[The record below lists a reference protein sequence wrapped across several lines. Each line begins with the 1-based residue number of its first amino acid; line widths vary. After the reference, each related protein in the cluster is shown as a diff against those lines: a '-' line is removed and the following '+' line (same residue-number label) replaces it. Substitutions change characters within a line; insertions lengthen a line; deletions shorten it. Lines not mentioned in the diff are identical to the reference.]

1 MVCSKRGKDHTNAH
15 PTHYKRNR
23 GRLLACSTV
32 QAARRRGTYAVP
44 TSCNHKK
51 WKGPRPSSC
60 LFIQVLFVGCRTFDR
75 CFVWANRK
83 TECIHI
89 HVFCLLL
96 CVVASQWSSSQ
107 PLNYPQVFTSTKFQL
122 FQLFIIAKKKFS
134 TNSFQHLSKDECSW
148 RAWHSSVL
156 PPTSSSPSCQAGPL
170 SLFKVDICVVV
181 IYSYVWHRASWHESE
196 FFQLWLPLIASS
208 TAFHRASR
216 SVFVLYF
223 E

>member
-1 MVCSKRGKDHTNAH
+1 MLIY
-15 PTHYKRNR
+15 P
-23 GRLLACSTV
+23 STV
-32 QAARRRGTYAVP
+32 CGLSYFWQM
-44 TSCNHKK
+44 
-51 WKGPRPSSC
+51 
-60 LFIQVLFVGCRTFDR
+60 
-75 CFVWANRK
+75 
-83 TECIHI
+83 
-89 HVFCLLL
+89 FCLSQSENRVYSYSCFLFA
-96 CVVASQWSSSQ
+96 VVCRGITMIKFRISQ
-107 PLNYPQVFTSTKFQL
+107 PLNYTQVFTSTKFQL

-156 PPTSSSPSCQAGPL
+156 PPTSSSPSCQAGQL

>member
-96 CVVASQWSSSQ
+96 CVVASQWSSLEFHSHLTTPKFSRVLSFSCFNSLLSQ
-107 PLNYPQVFTSTKFQL
+107 KKSFQL
-122 FQLFIIAKKKFS
+122 I
-134 TNSFQHLSKDECSW
+134 
-148 RAWHSSVL
+148 HSSIYRKMNAVDEHGTVL
-156 PPTSSSPSCQAGPL
+156 SYHPPHPLLLARRDHYHFSKWTFVLWLYIAMCGTEFHGMKVNSSSSDCL
-170 SLFKVDICVVV
+170 
-181 IYSYVWHRASWHESE
+181 
-196 FFQLWLPLIASS
+196 
-208 TAFHRASR
+208 
-216 SVFVLYF
+216 
-223 E
+223 